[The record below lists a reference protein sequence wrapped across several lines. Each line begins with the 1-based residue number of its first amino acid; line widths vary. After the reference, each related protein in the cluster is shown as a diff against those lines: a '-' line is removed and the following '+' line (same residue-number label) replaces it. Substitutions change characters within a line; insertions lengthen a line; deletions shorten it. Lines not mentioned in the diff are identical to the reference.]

1 MADLGARNIATA
13 GAASLLVELTILRY
27 VPGQVRVLGYFTN
40 LVLLAAFLGLGLG
53 MIAVRRLRGAGPRPS
68 WCAPASLLGLV
79 ALAEVGHRL
88 RVMAGRGE
96 FLFLEYQSA
105 APKVPLYPFLT
116 ASYVLIALL
125 FVPIG
130 HWVGRTL
137 AGDRPLARYAYNI
150 AGSLA
155 GIAIFTALSASG
167 ARPWVWIACAG
178 VSLLGVLHD
187 APFAWRAAGVFAVG
201 AATLVGHLGTGD
213 AVWSP
218 YQKITTA
225 PLRVHPLLGPVQEWT
240 LPRLVPS
247 ARAEVTT
254 LPPERGFTVR
264 VNDDSYQ
271 TPVDLGDAAVARQP
285 GLVSLRL
292 QYELPYAHRTPGDVL
307 ILGAGTGNDVAAA
320 LRAGAT
326 RVDAVEIDPEILAL
340 GKRHPEHPYDDP
352 RVTAHL
358 TDARTFLAQNER
370 SYDTIVYGLLDS
382 HVLLGTVSNVRLD
395 SYVFTAESFAA
406 ARKRLRSGGVLVVSH
421 AVGLPWFVDR
431 MRATLARAFGRPP
444 DVVSERA
451 KNPLGYV
458 YAAGEGVPDG
468 RPVAPDTAVLEDD
481 WPFVYLR
488 EHAIPGEYLV
498 AMALMGAASVA
509 LVRLFGGAGWASPD
523 SLQFAALGAAFLL
536 LETRGL
542 SVLALVL
549 GSTWGV
555 TSAVFAGVLVMALAA
570 TIVVS
575 KIRRGDERRQRRVIL
590 GMFAALAAALAL
602 DFVVTTGELAVLP
615 LALRATLGA
624 ALVSLPLFAGGMI
637 FATCLERSGEADRAI
652 AANLMGAIAGG
663 LLEYLA
669 MVTGFRMLVVFAGLL
684 YGIALL
690 QVVRAGPGA
699 GGPARTA

>member
-1 MADLGARNIATA
+1 MAELDARRIATA
-13 GAASLLVELTILRY
+13 GAASLLVELTVLRY

-53 MIAVRRLRGAGPRPS
+53 MLAVRRFRGMGAHPS
-68 WCAPASLLGLV
+68 WCAPASLLALV

-105 APKVPLYPFLT
+105 APKIPLYPFL
-116 ASYVLIALL
+116 AVSYVLIALL

-137 AGDRPLARYAYNI
+137 AGERPLARYAYNI

-155 GIAIFTALSASG
+155 GIAAFTLLSAAS
-167 ARPWVWIACAG
+167 ARPWMWIACAG

-187 APFAWRAAGVFAVG
+187 APAIWRGAGLVAVG
-201 AATLVGHLGTGD
+201 AATFAAQLGTGD

-218 YQKITTA
+218 YQKISIA
-225 PLRVHPLLGPVQEWT
+225 PLRIHPLLGPVQEWT
-240 LPRLVPS
+240 LPRLIPS
-247 ARAEVTT
+247 ARAEVTV
-254 LPPERGFTVR
+254 LPHDRGFTVR

-271 TPVDLGDAAVARQP
+271 TPLDLSDAALARQP
-285 GLVSLRL
+285 GLGALRL
-292 QYELPYAHRTPGDVL
+292 QYDLPYAGRAPGDVL
-307 ILGAGTGNDVAAA
+307 VLGAGTGNDVAAA

-340 GKRHPEHPYDDP
+340 GRQHPEHPYDDA
-352 RVTAHL
+352 RVQAKIA
-358 TDARTFLAQNER
+358 DARTFLARSER
-370 SYDTIVYGLLDS
+370 QYDTIVYGLLDS

-406 ARKRLRSGGVLVVSH
+406 AKKRLRSGGILVVSH

-431 MRATLARAFGRPP
+431 MRATLARAFDRAP

-451 KNPLGYV
+451 RNPLGYV
-458 YAAGEGVPDG
+458 YAVGDGVPEG
-468 RPVAPDTAVLEDD
+468 RPVDPDTPVLEDD

-488 EHAIPGEYLV
+488 ERAIPSEYLI
-498 AMALMGAASVA
+498 AMALMAVASVG
-509 LVRLFGGAGWASPD
+509 LVRAFGGAGWASPD
-523 SLQFAALGAAFLL
+523 SLHFAALGAAFLL

-555 TSAVFAGVLVMALAA
+555 TSAVFAGVLVMALAG
-570 TIVVS
+570 TITVS
-575 KIRRGDERRQRRVIL
+575 KLRREDPQRQRKVVLRMY
-590 GMFAALAAALAL
+590 GGLAAALAL
-602 DFVVTTGELAVLP
+602 DFFVTTGDLASLP
-615 LALRATLGA
+615 LALRAMLGA
-624 ALVSLPLFAGGMI
+624 TLVSLPLFAGGMI
-637 FATCLERSGEADRAI
+637 FATSLARSGEADRAI
-652 AANLMGAIAGG
+652 AANLMGAMAGG
-663 LLEYLA
+663 LLEYVA
-669 MVTGFRMLVVFAGLL
+669 MITGFRMLVVVAGLL
-684 YGIALL
+684 YGVTLL
-690 QVVRAGPGA
+690 QFLFSRPSAGVSVQ
-699 GGPARTA
+699 R